1 MTPSRIF
8 LTGNP
13 GCGKTT
19 IIRRVCDILVS
30 KGTKPG
36 GMISEEIRK
45 GGVRVGFS
53 LEDLITHEIGVLA
66 RVDDRD
72 GPRVGKYHV
81 NLQDLQHVGAVAIRR
96 AMAEADVV
104 FVDELGPMELH
115 SMPFILAVERALECP
130 KHFVGTIHNRA
141 THQLVTAIR
150 SDPAHHIID
159 VTLDNREQ
167 MWSRIVEQLTGHV

>member
-19 IIRRVCDILVS
+19 IARKVCDALET
-30 KGTKPG
+30 KGMKPG
-36 GMISEEIRK
+36 GIISQEIRK
-45 GGVRVGFS
+45 GGVRVGFG
-53 LEDLITHEIGVLA
+53 LEDLMTHDKGMLA
-66 RVDDRD
+66 SVDDTD

-81 NLQDLQHVGAVAIRR
+81 NLQDIEHIAAVAIRR
-96 AMAEADVV
+96 AMSEADIV

-115 SMPFILAVERALECP
+115 SVPFIQAVERALECP
-130 KHFVGTIHNRA
+130 KGFVGTIHPRA
-141 THQLVTAIR
+141 IHRLVAAVR
-150 SDPAHHIID
+150 SNPAHHIIQ

-167 MWSRIVEQLTGHV
+167 IPSRILEQLTSHD

>member
-96 AMAEADVV
+96 AMVEADVV

-130 KHFVGTIHNRA
+130 KHFVGTIHNRT
-141 THQLVTAIR
+141 THQLVTSIR

>member
-19 IIRRVCDILVS
+19 IIRTVCDSLVTN
-30 KGTKPG
+30 GIKPG

-53 LEDLITHEIGVLA
+53 LEDLMTHKTGILA
-66 RVDDRD
+66 SVDGRD

-81 NLQDLQHVGAVAIRR
+81 NLQDLQHVGVVAIRR
-96 AMAEADVV
+96 AMAEADMV

-130 KHFVGTIHNRA
+130 KHFVGTIHQHA
-141 THQLVTAIR
+141 THRLVTAIR
-150 SDPAHHIID
+150 SNPAHHMIE

-167 MWSRIVEQLTGHV
+167 MSSRIVEQLTGHV